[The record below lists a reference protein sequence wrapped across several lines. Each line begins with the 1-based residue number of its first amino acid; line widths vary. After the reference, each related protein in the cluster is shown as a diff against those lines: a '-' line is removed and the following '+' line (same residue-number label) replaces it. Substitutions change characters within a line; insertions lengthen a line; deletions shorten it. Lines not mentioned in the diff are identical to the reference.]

1 LLSDDAIELLRER
14 LHALTGNPIADADVA
29 RLLTDVVAAG
39 GGVTLEVDDG
49 RWKLIRRD
57 GRFVLKK
64 EDSRARPSTM
74 PPRPSSR
81 PR

>member
-1 LLSDDAIELLRER
+1 LFDDAIDVLRER
-14 LHALTGNPIADADVA
+14 LQALSGTPIADADVL
-29 RLLTDVVAAG
+29 RVLNDVVAAG
-39 GGVTLEVDDG
+39 GGVSLEVDDG

-64 EDSRARPSTM
+64 DEARARPSTM
-74 PPRPSSR
+74 PPRGSSR